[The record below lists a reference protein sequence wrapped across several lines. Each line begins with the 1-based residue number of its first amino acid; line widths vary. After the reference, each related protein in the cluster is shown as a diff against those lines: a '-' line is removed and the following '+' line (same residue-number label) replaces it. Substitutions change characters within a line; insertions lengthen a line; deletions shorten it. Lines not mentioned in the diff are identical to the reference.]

1 MIPKTIRHCDILA
14 ALKKIDEDGVPSSRL
29 PKIFYVKYKDKL
41 YPPKYVVS
49 LASQIANGNE
59 LYPFEFGGGKETNN
73 FLQGL
78 GFEIMPIDSLKSA
91 PVYDTTT
98 SIVTVT
104 IKSNTT
110 HVYTNT
116 SRMRLLEQVIDVY
129 SSTSIILLPAGFF
142 VLSKPKEKKIIE
154 IAESVTAY
162 LRENHFPNV
171 VAFGIDCDGGVDQLA
186 IAVNADGI
194 LAIGRK
200 FHPTADEQG
209 VIRSA
214 VSFSELEM
222 GYSRYFNVNGKRFYL
237 AVCYDGF
244 GVRQCNL
251 ANPGVDAILIL
262 AHQFWSRGEGPSGDV
277 DFARKGFAG
286 ASLQWNCPAFGT
298 AVFFDREIP
307 ANWPT
312 GVIYKDAEKG
322 VRHFRYQDNEL
333 HWEQQK
339 TIRVD
344 YEQALC
350 YLFLTN

>member
-1 MIPKTIRHCDILA
+1 MIPKTIRHCDIIA

-29 PKIFYVKYKDKL
+29 PKHYYVKYNDKL
-41 YPPKYVVS
+41 YPPKYLVS

-59 LYPFEFGGGKETNN
+59 LYPFEFGGGKETNY
-73 FLQGL
+73 FLQRL
-78 GFEIMPIDSLKSA
+78 GFEIIPADRLKGTSA
-91 PVYDTTT
+91 NDTPT

-104 IKSNTT
+104 IKSNTA
-110 HVYTNT
+110 HAYSNT
-116 SRMRLLEQVIDVY
+116 SRNRLLEQVIDVY

-142 VLSKPKEKKIIE
+142 ELSKPKDKKIIE
-154 IAESVTAY
+154 IAESVAAH
-162 LRENHFPNV
+162 LRENNLPNV
-171 VAFGIDCDGGVDQLA
+171 VAFGIDCDDGADQLA
-186 IAVNADGI
+186 VAVNADGI

-200 FHPTADEQG
+200 FHPTAYEQG
-209 VIRSA
+209 IIRSA
-214 VSFSELEM
+214 ESFSELEM
-222 GYSRYFNVNGKRFYL
+222 GYSRCFDVNGKRFYL

-262 AHQFWSRGEGPSGDV
+262 VHQFRSKGEGPSGDV

-286 ASLQWNCPAFGT
+286 ASLQWKCPAFGT

-333 HWEQQK
+333 HWEQQR

-344 YEQALC
+344 NELALC
-350 YLFLTN
+350 YLFFMN